1 MYERR
6 IGWNGKAGTPMNLWQ
21 KLVAYAAGAAVL
33 VVMLMMSAV
42 LFAVAL
48 TAALII
54 WARFWWK
61 TRELRKRMREA
72 PTDDPFAA
80 FRHATEPG
88 RVIEGE
94 IVERGD
100 RQS

>member
-1 MYERR
+1 MDERQL
-6 IGWNGKAGTPMNLWQ
+6 GWNGKAGTPMNLWK
-21 KLVAYAAGAAVL
+21 KLVTFAAGALVL

-48 TAALII
+48 TAVLII
-54 WARFWWK
+54 WARLWWK

-72 PTDDPFAA
+72 PAGDPFEA
-80 FRHATEPG
+80 FRHAQAGG

-94 IVERGD
+94 VVRGRD
-100 RQS
+100 S

>member
-1 MYERR
+1 MNERQ
-6 IGWNGKAGTPMNLWQ
+6 IGWNGKTGGPMSLWQ
-21 KLVAYAAGAAVL
+21 KLVAYAAGAVVL

-42 LFAVAL
+42 LFAVAI

-94 IVERGD
+94 VVQRDEPRP
-100 RQS
+100 